1 MGSNAPEPNITFP
14 LTPMQEGMLFHCL
27 AAPQSGVDVEQV
39 IGTIGEPLDL
49 LAFNRA
55 WQRLVDRHEA
65 LRMQFVF
72 DERGTARQF
81 PRDRVVFAVDHT
93 DWSDLLPQ
101 ERELRLQDYLKE
113 DRRRGFDPRTDLPS
127 RVAVFRFGQSA
138 YCFVW
143 TWWHGIL
150 DGRARLILLREL
162 FLFYEAELHGNDC
175 DLPLS
180 RPYTEYT
187 KWLAGRESTAALP
200 YWKALLGDFSEPTAV
215 SGTRPAVTDPSADR
229 FNKHEVRLS
238 EADTTRL
245 RAFVGEHGVT
255 MNTLIQAAWALVL
268 GAFSGQDDVVFG
280 NTRACRR
287 SAFDGDGSG
296 DGVVG
301 ALINTVPVRIR
312 IGPEMRV
319 VEWLRQLREQH
330 LAVRPFE
337 LTPLVQI
344 QACSGVRSDRRLFDS
359 LVVYENQ
366 LLDSAL
372 RTGSGDWATRRFEI
386 RGCPGFPLLVYGY
399 GEPSLLLGIAN
410 DRQRVDDATAAR
422 MLAHLV
428 QAILSLAEHP
438 QALVTAIPLLP
449 AAERKMLLE
458 DWNRTEAPFEVDG
471 TIDSC
476 FARQA
481 ARTPNAPALTF
492 NGQCWSFRELDEAAE
507 GIAKRLRAAGAKPE
521 VVVGV
526 CIGRGR
532 ELVASLLG
540 ILKSGAA
547 YLPLDPTY
555 PNERLATMIQD
566 SQPLL
571 VLATEFTT
579 EILAGTGAR
588 IMLVDGDVEDPL
600 ELSAPSDW
608 QPASSRNLAY
618 LIYTSGSTGTP
629 KGVMVEHRN
638 VMNFFAGLDRV
649 FGQEPGVCLAV
660 VSVSFDP
667 SVHDILWSLTRG
679 YHVVLWP
686 GVEDGQGD
694 SIPDLILAHGVTSM
708 AAVPS
713 FYRMVMMMPNGIE
726 ALRSLRWLTV
736 GGEPLP
742 REMIHALGPEFSG
755 RIVNM
760 YGPTETTVAATA
772 WPVDPE
778 AEVISIGRPIMN
790 TTLFVLD
797 PHLRPVPLGVAGE
810 VFIGGAG
817 VTRGYLNRPEL
828 TAEKFIKNPF
838 GQGGGWLYR
847 TGDLARYLPD
857 GNLEYLG
864 RLDDQV
870 KIRGHRIEL
879 GEIEE
884 RLSKHPD
891 VRAGVIDVQ
900 VDAKGQ
906 KSLVAYVVSRTKSL
920 PTTKQF
926 REWLGRQLP
935 AYMVPAAF
943 VKLEVLPRTANG
955 KLDRRALPP
964 PDETNSSTASVE
976 RAATPLEN
984 SMLKVWRETLN
995 HDRVGLD
1002 DDFFDLGG
1010 NSLLAVQMVA
1020 TIRKRFGVE
1029 LPLQVLFES
1038 PTAATLARRLLESM
1052 ATANSHRGSKC
1063 GIGADSGET
1072 QRSATEN
1079 RLLQIW
1085 ERMLNVR
1092 PIGIQDSFFSLGG
1105 DLKLLDQMVSEVRG
1119 EFGIFAEGIPVSQF
1133 MEEPTIEALARI
1145 IDGSIEPTTSLVVPL
1160 QPRGNKAPLFLIHA
1174 GGGYVFFYRALALRL
1189 GMDRPVY
1196 GVRAETESDGLG
1208 RSFHKSGSIE
1218 ELAARYISQIKAVQP
1233 NGPYRLGGACIGGV
1247 IAFEMAR
1254 QLRAQGEGMAGPL
1267 ILFDAFVMNNPHVR
1281 KEEALPILRQIGIL
1295 PPESHHEGLW
1305 RRIAKQMSRA
1315 RQLGLLRAI
1324 WFISTKVVRNAYSE
1338 AGVVVRM
1345 VIGQVRNIVSKL
1357 AGKIDATTNVSP
1369 TNNDSVEAIQRRFMA
1384 DFLKTSAR
1392 VQSSYVPG
1400 VYDGSV
1406 VLLKAAASPDPERLW
1421 VGLAKG
1427 GMVVHELPGAHLDM
1441 MEEPTVVTTAA
1452 RVSEILLDEQT
1463 DDVDFDRKAVAAAV
1477 EETAGTAV
1485 SGWE

>member
-1 MGSNAPEPNITFP
+1 MGISAQEPNIAFP

-27 AAPQSGVDVEQV
+27 AAPHSGVDVEQV
-39 IGTIGEPLDL
+39 IGTISEPLHL
-49 LAFNRA
+49 PAFNRA

-65 LRMQFVF
+65 LRMRFLF
-72 DERGTARQF
+72 DERGNARQS
-81 PRDRVVFAVDHT
+81 PREGVVFAVDHA
-93 DWSDLLPQ
+93 DWSALPLQ
-101 ERELRLQDYLKE
+101 EQEQRLEDYLNE
-113 DRRRGFDPRTDLPS
+113 DRRRGFDPKVDLPI
-127 RVAVFRFGQSA
+127 RVAVFCFGNSA

-162 FLFYEAELHGNDC
+162 FSFYEGERLGKGC
-175 DLPLS
+175 DFPLP

-187 KWLAGRESTAALP
+187 QWLAGRDSTAAVP
-200 YWKALLGDFSEPTAV
+200 YWKALLEDFSEPTAV
-215 SGTRPAVTDPSADR
+215 GGNRPAAKDHSGDR

-245 RAFVGEHGVT
+245 QAFVGEQDVT

-296 DGVVG
+296 DGVIG
-301 ALINTVPVRIR
+301 ALINTVPVRVR
-312 IGPEMRV
+312 ISPGMRV
-319 VEWLRQLREQH
+319 AEWLRQLREQH

-372 RTGSGDWATRRFEI
+372 RAGGGDWAARRFEI
-386 RGCPGFPLLVYGY
+386 RGCPGFALLVYGY

-410 DRQRVDDATAAR
+410 DRQQVDDPTAAR
-422 MLAHLV
+422 MLDHLV
-428 QAILSLAEHP
+428 QAMLSLAENP

-449 AAERKMLLE
+449 PAERQMLLE
-458 DWNRTEAPFEVDG
+458 EWNRTEAPFEEDG
-471 TIDSC
+471 TIDSS

-481 ARTPNAPALTF
+481 ARIPNAPALTF

-507 GIAKRLRAAGAKPE
+507 HIAKRLRAAGAKPE
-521 VVVGV
+521 LVVGV
-526 CIGRGR
+526 CLGRSR

-555 PNERLATMIQD
+555 PTERLATMVQD
-566 SQPLL
+566 AQPLL
-571 VLATEFTT
+571 VLATEATA
-579 EILAGTGAR
+579 EILTGTGAR
-588 IMLVDGDVEDPL
+588 IMLVDREAENSL
-600 ELSAPSDW
+600 ELPAPADW
-608 QPASSRNLAY
+608 KPASSRNLAY
-618 LIYTSGSTGTP
+618 LIYTSGSTGKP

-638 VMNFFAGLDRV
+638 VMNFFAALDRV

-667 SVHDILWSLTRG
+667 SVHDILWTLTRG

-686 GVEDGQGD
+686 GVEGGQGA
-694 SIPDLILAHGVTSM
+694 SIPDLILAHGVTAM

-742 REMIHALGPEFSG
+742 RELIQCLGTEFTG
-755 RIVNM
+755 RILNM
-760 YGPTETTVAATA
+760 YGPTETTVTATT
-772 WPVDPE
+772 WQVEPR
-778 AEVISIGRPIMN
+778 AEVISIGRPIAN
-790 TTLFVLD
+790 TELYLLD
-797 PHLRPVPLGVAGE
+797 QHLRPVPLGVAGE

-838 GQGGGWLYR
+838 GRGGQWLYR

-884 RLSKHPD
+884 RLSQHPD

-906 KSLVAYVVSRTKSL
+906 RHLVAYVVPETENL

-926 REWLGRQLP
+926 RDWMSRQLP

-943 VKLEVLPRTANG
+943 VRLEALPRTANG

-964 PDETNSSTASVE
+964 ADEPNSCTASVE

-984 SMLKVWRETLN
+984 SMLEVWRETLN
-995 HDRVGLD
+995 RERVGLD
-1002 DDFFDLGG
+1002 DDFFDSGG
-1010 NSLLAVQMVA
+1010 NSLLAVQMMA
-1020 TIRKRFGVE
+1020 TIKRRFGVE

-1038 PTAATLARRLLESM
+1038 PTAALLARKLPGSI
-1052 ATANSHRGSKC
+1052 AKANSHGGSRP
-1063 GIGADSGET
+1063 GIGAEPGEAQQST
-1072 QRSATEN
+1072 TES

-1085 ERMLNVR
+1085 ERLLNVR
-1092 PIGIQDSFFSLGG
+1092 PIGIQDSFFALGG
-1105 DLKLLDQMVSEVRG
+1105 ESKLLDRMVSEVRG
-1119 EFGIFAEGIPVSQF
+1119 EFGIFAEGIPISQF
-1133 MEEPTIEALARI
+1133 IEEPTIEALARI
-1145 IDGSIEPTTSLVVPL
+1145 IDGSIEPTTSLMVPL

-1174 GGGYVFFYRALALRL
+1174 GGGYVFFYRALASRL

-1208 RSFHKSGSIE
+1208 RSFHKSKSIE
-1218 ELAARYISQIKAVQP
+1218 ELAARYISQIKTVQP
-1233 NGPYRLGGACIGGV
+1233 RGPYRLGGACIGGV

-1295 PPESHHEGLW
+1295 PPESHHEGLR
-1305 RRIAKQMSRA
+1305 RRIANQVSRA

-1324 WFISTKVVRNAYSE
+1324 WYISKKVVRNAYSE

-1345 VIGQVRNIVSKL
+1345 LIGRVRNNLSKL
-1357 AGKIDATTNVSP
+1357 ARELNPTTTSSQA
-1369 TNNDSVEAIQRRFMA
+1369 NNNSVEAIQRRFME

-1392 VQSSYVPG
+1392 VQSAYVPG
-1400 VYDGSV
+1400 EFDGSI
-1406 VLLKAAASPDPERLW
+1406 VLLKATSSPDPERLW

-1427 GMVVHELPGAHLDM
+1427 GMVVHEMPGAHLDM
-1441 MEEPTVVTTAA
+1441 MEEPAVVATAA
-1452 RVSEILLDEQT
+1452 RVREILSEEQT
-1463 DDVDFDRKAVAAAV
+1463 PDVIFGRSADASAV
-1477 EETAGTAV
+1477 ELTAGRAM